1 MTGDVIKKSIHKHY
15 NNDLENL
22 GNGDS
27 FVWYGPRWAQAST
40 APSAMH
46 KGYVT
51 EGGIRCAAIIQYPGL
66 SAETTGNIIS
76 AFTTVMDIL
85 PTILDLAGVP
95 QPGGQFRGREIVP
108 IKGKSWVPHLS
119 VKREQV
125 HDEET
130 VTGWELFF
138 HQAVKRGKYKAVFT
152 PKPKGP
158 EK

>member
-1 MTGDVIKKSIHKHY
+1 
-15 NNDLENL
+15 
-22 GNGDS
+22 
-27 FVWYGPRWAQAST
+27 
-40 APSAMH
+40 MH

-51 EGGIRCAAIIQYPGL
+51 EGGIRCPAIIQYPGL
-66 SAETTGNIIS
+66 SAKKTGNITS

-119 VKREQV
+119 GKREQV